1 MAAIWRFFVSF
12 WKWILIILLVLIIL
26 LAGSAWYLSS
36 RWKPLL
42 DSQLKQLVLNSSD
55 SLYRVEYTD
64 LKINLIS
71 GNASLK
77 NLKLI
82 PDEDRY
88 RELESLKRAPD
99 NMYNLQVE
107 SFDLVNFHPRKL
119 YDTRKLDVD
128 KIVIDHPKM
137 IIINKRQAYNKEADT
152 AAKKSLYQMISKSLK
167 EVRISDIQLKD
178 IDFVLINKSAKVEK
192 KTAIKDLNLTV
203 TDFLLDS
210 LSENDKDRFYHTRNV
225 DVELKNYKIATA
237 DSLYF
242 LKFKS
247 VKFSTS
253 GRSLVMDNAQMEPRY
268 SIPAFYRKV
277 KMSKDR
283 FDIRFNQIVLKG
295 IDLDKLKKDQSFFAS
310 RMVLA
315 DGKVGIYNTNA
326 LTKKV
331 TNKTGKFPHQQLQ
344 KLALDLRIDTLQL
357 RKTQITY
364 QEFNKKTGK
373 TGTISF
379 ANTRGAIYNITNE
392 RSALAKNK
400 FMKAELSTLFMGKAN
415 LHVTF
420 NFNLTDKNGAF
431 SSTGTLGTMDGRAL
445 NQVTN
450 PLAMVTVQS
459 LNIRKLQFNIR
470 ANERVAR
477 GTVRF
482 YYSNLNV
489 QLLKIDDET
498 GLLKK
503 QGLVSGIAN
512 TFVLNV
518 GNPDPKNKNVFTVG
532 NIYYQRPASFA
543 FFKFYWKSLLEGV
556 KESVGVSRERE
567 NRIKNVVSKVGEVVS
582 GVKSDFEALKDKMR
596 ENKQERIKKRAIK
609 KKERQEKKAEDEKE
623 EAEEKKLESKKDSV
637 TTGN

>member
-12 WKWILIILLVLIIL
+12 WKWILIILLVLLIL
-26 LAGSAWYLSS
+26 LAGGAWYLSS

-42 DSQLKQLVLNSSD
+42 DTQLKQLVLNSSD

-82 PDEDRY
+82 PDENRY
-88 RELESLKRAPD
+88 RELEILKRAPD

-119 YDTRKLDVD
+119 YDTRKLNVD
-128 KIVIDHPKM
+128 KIVIDQPKM
-137 IIINKRQAYNKEADT
+137 IITNKRQPYNKEADT
-152 AAKKSLYQMISKSLK
+152 TSKKSLYQMISKSLK

-178 IDFVLINKSAKVEK
+178 IDFVLINKSTKNEK
-192 KTAIKDLNLTV
+192 KTAIRNLNLTV

-210 LSENDKDRFYHTRNV
+210 LSEQDKDRFYHTRNV

-242 LKFKS
+242 LRFKS
-247 VKFSTS
+247 VKFSTK
-253 GRSLVMDNAQMEPRY
+253 GRSLVMDDARMEPRY
-268 SIPAFYRKV
+268 KIPAFYRKV

-295 IDLDKLKKDQSFFAS
+295 IDLEKLKQEQRFFAT

-326 LTKKV
+326 LPKKV
-331 TNKTGKFPHQQLQ
+331 ENKTGKFPHQQLQ

-357 RKTQITY
+357 RRIQIAY
-364 QEFNKKTGK
+364 QEFNSKTGK

-379 ANTRGAIYNITNE
+379 ANTRGAIYNITND
-392 RSALAKNK
+392 RPALAKNK
-400 FMKAELSTLFMGKAN
+400 FMRAELSTLFMGKSN
-415 LHVTF
+415 LHLTF

-431 SSTGTLGTMDGRAL
+431 TSTGTLGAMDGRAL

-459 LNIRKLQFNIR
+459 LNVRKLQFNIR
-470 ANERVAR
+470 ANEKVAR

-498 GLLKK
+498 GRLKK

-518 GNPDPKNKNVFTVG
+518 GNPDPKNNNVFTVG
-532 NIYYQRPASFA
+532 NIYFQRPPSFA

-556 KESVGVSRERE
+556 KESVGVSREKE
-567 NRIKNVVSKVGEVVS
+567 NRIKNVVSKVGDVVS
-582 GVKSDFEALKDKMR
+582 GVKSDFEALKEKMR
-596 ENKQERIKKRAIK
+596 ENKLERVKKRELK
-609 KKERQEKKAEDEKE
+609 KKEKRLKKAQEEKE
-623 EAEEKKLESKKDSV
+623 KELEAKTDSTGSES
-637 TTGN
+637 

>member
-12 WKWILIILLVLIIL
+12 WKWILIILLVLLIL
-26 LAGSAWYLSS
+26 LAGGAWYLSS

-42 DSQLKQLVLNSSD
+42 DTQLKQLVLNSSD

-64 LKINLIS
+64 LNINLIS

-82 PDEDRY
+82 PDENRY
-88 RELESLKRAPD
+88 RELEILKRAPD

-119 YDTRKLDVD
+119 YDTRKLNVD
-128 KIVIDHPKM
+128 KIVIDQPKM
-137 IIINKRQAYNKEADT
+137 IITNKRQPYNREADT
-152 AAKKSLYQMISKSLK
+152 TSKKSLYQMISKSLK
-167 EVRISDIQLKD
+167 EIRIADIQLKD
-178 IDFVLINKSAKVEK
+178 IDFVLINKSTPKEK
-192 KTAIKDLNLTV
+192 KTAIKNLNLTV

-210 LSENDKDRFYHTRNV
+210 LSEKDKDRFYHTRNV

-242 LKFKS
+242 LRFKS
-247 VKFSTS
+247 VKFSTK
-253 GRSLVMDNAQMEPRY
+253 GRSLVMDDARMEPRY
-268 SIPAFYRKV
+268 KIPAFYRKV

-295 IDLDKLKKDQSFFAS
+295 IDLEKLKQEQRFFVT

-315 DGKVGIYNTNA
+315 DGMVGIYNTNA
-326 LTKKV
+326 LPKKV
-331 TNKTGKFPHQQLQ
+331 ENKTGKFPHQQLQ

-357 RKTQITY
+357 RRIQIAY
-364 QEFNKKTGK
+364 QEFNSKTGK

-379 ANTRGAIYNITNE
+379 ANTRGAIYNITND
-392 RSALAKNK
+392 RPALAKNK
-400 FMKAELSTLFMGKAN
+400 FMRAELSTLFMGKSN

-431 SSTGTLGTMDGRAL
+431 TSTGTLGAMDGRAL

-459 LNIRKLQFNIR
+459 LNVRKLQFNIR
-470 ANERVAR
+470 ANEKVAR

-498 GLLKK
+498 GRLKK

-518 GNPDPKNKNVFTVG
+518 GNPDPKNNNVFTVG
-532 NIYYQRPASFA
+532 NIYLRRPPSFA

-556 KESVGVSRERE
+556 KESVGVSREKE
-567 NRIKNVVSKVGEVVS
+567 NRIRNVASKVGEVVS
-582 GVKSDFEALKDKMR
+582 GVKSDFEALKGKMR
-596 ENKQERIKKRAIK
+596 ENKLERVKKRELK
-609 KKERQEKKAEDEKE
+609 KKEKKLKKAQKEEEKE
-623 EAEEKKLESKKDSV
+623 LEAKKDSA
-637 TTGN
+637 GSGS

>member
-1 MAAIWRFFVSF
+1 MAAVWRFFVSF
-12 WKWILIILLVLIIL
+12 WKWILIILLIL
-26 LAGSAWYLSS
+26 LMILAGGAWYLSS

-42 DSQLKQLVLNSSD
+42 DTQLKQLVLNSSD

-71 GNASLK
+71 GKASLK

-82 PDEDRY
+82 PNEDRY
-88 RELESLKRAPD
+88 KELERLKRAPD

-107 SFDLVNFHPRKL
+107 SFDLVNFHPKRLYDSRKL
-119 YDTRKLDVD
+119 NVD

-137 IIINKRQAYNKEADT
+137 IITNKRQPYNRKADT
-152 AAKKSLYQMISKSLK
+152 VSKKSLYQMISKSLR
-167 EVRISDIQLKD
+167 EVRINDIQLKD
-178 IDFVLINKSAKVEK
+178 IDFVLINRSTPKEK
-192 KTAIKDLNLTV
+192 KTAIRNLNLTV

-210 LSENDKDRFYHTRNV
+210 LSEKDKNRFYHTRNV
-225 DVELKNYKIATA
+225 DVELKDYKIATA

-242 LKFKS
+242 LRFKS
-247 VKFSTS
+247 VKFSTKA
-253 GRSLVMDNAQMEPRY
+253 RSLVMDDARMQPRY
-268 SIPAFYRKV
+268 NIPGFYRKV

-295 IDLDKLKKDQSFFAS
+295 IDLEELKTDQRFFAS

-326 LTKKV
+326 LPKKV
-331 TNKTGKFPHQQLQ
+331 ESKSGKFPHQQLQ

-357 RKTQITY
+357 RRIQIAY

-373 TGTISF
+373 TGTVFF
-379 ANTRGAIYNITNE
+379 ANTRGAIYNITNDPG
-392 RSALAKNK
+392 SLKKNR
-400 FMKAELSTLFMGKAN
+400 FMRAELSTLFLKKAN

-420 NFNLTDKNGAF
+420 NFNLTDKAGAF
-431 SSTGTLGTMDGRAL
+431 TSTGTLGAMNGTAL

-450 PLAMVTVQS
+450 PLAMINVNS
-459 LNIRKLQFNIR
+459 LNVRKLQFNIR
-470 ANERVAR
+470 ANERLAR

-482 YYSNLNV
+482 YYSNLNI
-489 QLLKIDDET
+489 QLLKINDET
-498 GLLKK
+498 GRVEK

-512 TFVLNV
+512 TFVLNE
-518 GNPDPKNKNVFTVG
+518 GNPDPKNNNVFTVG
-532 NIYYQRPASFA
+532 TIYLRRPPSFA

-556 KESVGVSRERE
+556 KESVGVSREKE
-567 NRIKNVVSKVGEVVS
+567 NRIKTVVSKVGEVVS

-596 ENKQERIKKRAIK
+596 ENKQERIKKRELK
-609 KKERQEKKAEDEKE
+609 KKEKALKKAQEEKE
-623 EAEEKKLESKKDSV
+623 EAEEKKQEAKKDSV
-637 TTGN
+637 AS